1 MLKSMSDT
9 RWSARSDA
17 LLALVTS
24 HKEIKAALEDL
35 IKDKTQTPDTR
46 LTAEGFVKTLEN
58 FQTVLL
64 IVIWND
70 ILQRVDKVSKTLQT
84 EELDLL
90 GATKELESLSLFLN
104 EKSEKFDDFEAEA
117 LKMANLSTPSYDRAR
132 KRTMFFDEQRDEQFE
147 KMDPRTRYRTGVF
160 KPIFD
165 HLVVQLSS
173 RKNSYENL
181 SKRFEIFSQLHEK
194 KYEDLVEQAK
204 KVAQYY
210 SNDICEND
218 FVQECHHFQMYMK
231 AEKLKRIRD
240 CYSYIKENSLTSTFP
255 NLEVAIRVYL
265 TLPVTNCSAERSFS
279 ALKKIKSENRSTI
292 ADEKLNSL
300 MLLCTQSDITL
311 KLDCDKLIS
320 TFSNLKMRK
329 KPM

>member
-1 MLKSMSDT
+1 M
-9 RWSARSDA
+9 
-17 LLALVTS
+17 
-24 HKEIKAALEDL
+24 
-35 IKDKTQTPDTR
+35 IKDETQTPDTR
-46 LTAEGFVKTLEN
+46 LTAQGFVKTLEK

-70 ILQRVDKVSKTLQT
+70 VLQRVDKVSKTLQT
-84 EELDLL
+84 EELDLR
-90 GATKELESLSLFLN
+90 GATKELANLSLFLN
-104 EKSEKFDDFEAEA
+104 EKSEQFDEFEAEA
-117 LKMANLSTPSYDRAR
+117 LKMARLSNPSYDRTR
-132 KRTMFFDEQRDEQFE
+132 KRTMFIDERRDEQFE
-147 KMDPRTRYRTGVF
+147 QMDPRTRFRTGVF

-173 RKNSYENL
+173 RKESYENL
-181 SKRFEIFSQLHEK
+181 SKRFEIFSKLHEK

-204 KVAQYY
+204 RVAQYY

-231 AEKLKRIRD
+231 ADKLTRIRD
-240 CYSYIKENSLTSTFP
+240 CYTYVKKNSLISTFP

-279 ALKKIKSENRSTI
+279 ALKRIKSETRSTME
-292 ADEKLNSL
+292 DEKLNSL

-311 KLDCDKLIS
+311 KLDCDDIITNFAK
-320 TFSNLKMRK
+320 LKMRK